1 MGVTGDKALPPEI
14 ANQIIDRTD
23 GVPLFIEELTKS
35 VIESE
40 LVMEAGNRY
49 TVTGPAAPLA
59 IPTTLHAS
67 LLARL
72 EAAKW
77 AAMAGVRYDILRGV
91 AAEMKKSRILRSDDR
106 RFRLTSSR
114 SLT

>member
-1 MGVTGDKALPPEI
+1 ML
-14 ANQIIDRTD
+14 R
-23 GVPLFIEELTKS
+23 S
-35 VIESE
+35 
-40 LVMEAGNRY
+40 
-49 TVTGPAAPLA
+49 
-59 IPTTLHAS
+59 HAE
-67 LLARL
+67 RR